1 MKKFR
6 RITPASGQQALPLP
20 RRKRGGRANIQRIAD
35 QTEEI
40 IWHAHAMIKHHGKI
54 SVGGLCQ
61 TWHITPGGASY
72 QRLRN
77 LLLSAG
83 FTLAQLGLEERAPE
97 AVQTKPIATEPTPE
111 PVGADTVFVC
121 YAGA

>member
-1 MKKFR
+1 MKSFR

-20 RRKRGGRANIQRIAD
+20 RRKRGGHANIQRIAD
-35 QTEEI
+35 QATEI
-40 IWHAHAMIKHHGKI
+40 VWHAHAMVKHHGRV

-61 TWHITPGGASY
+61 TWHITPGGSSY

-83 FTLAQLGLEERAPE
+83 FTLAQLSIEEKA
-97 AVQTKPIATEPTPE
+97 QTKPIPTGPQPE
-111 PVGADTVFVC
+111 PVGADTCFVC